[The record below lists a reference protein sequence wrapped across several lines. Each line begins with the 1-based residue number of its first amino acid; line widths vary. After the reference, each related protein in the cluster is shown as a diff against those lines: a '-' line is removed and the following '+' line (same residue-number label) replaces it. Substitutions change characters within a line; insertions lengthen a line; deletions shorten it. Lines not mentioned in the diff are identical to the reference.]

1 MPGAEP
7 WTGLQM
13 PSTPS
18 TPRVLTASVS
28 DGTRTVLPTR
38 GAHTALVSRV
48 FIRAPSCGHDCLA
61 TWLLSS
67 QLVQHDPKP
76 P

>member
-7 WTGLQM
+7 WTGVQTQ
-13 PSTPS
+13 STPS

-28 DGTRTVLPTR
+28 DGTRTVPPTR

-48 FIRAPSCGHDCLA
+48 FIRAPPCGRDCLIVYTVTLKSA
-61 TWLLSS
+61 G
-67 QLVQHDPKP
+67 PA
-76 P
+76 